1 VRDGQKTRKCP
12 GCNKTVNLKKVIILS
27 RTDDI
32 EKAVL
37 LVQKLKLS
45 KMKNKDKKNPFKSAF
60 ENRNEKFL
68 GET

>member
-37 LVQKLKLS
+37 IVQKI

>member
-1 VRDGQKTRKCP
+1 MRDGQKTRKCP
-12 GCNKTVNLKKVIILS
+12 GCNKTLNLKKVIILS

-37 LVQKLKLS
+37 LVQNI

-60 ENRNEKFL
+60 ENRSKKFL